1 MDENAL
7 KQLEQLA
14 QYMKDKGYPQKI
26 HNADGTLDY
35 KKLIRAVRSP
45 EFSKFREANPD
56 FEANAKTN
64 TALDFITKGA
74 GLGMGVAKLAY
85 SLGQIRRGKA
95 IDDTPPAYAKRVG
108 RNRNLRRGLADAYR
122 NSAQGMTDAERQLL
136 NDSQERDYLR
146 DRQNMVQTSG
156 GQSSTARANLQ
167 ALNARRSAQRLR
179 NTVASE
185 GIRRQNRARFD
196 RLTGMEMQEDQRMER
211 FGQQRFRDRDMPLYR
226 MNMAAKNRL
235 INTGLT
241 NAWNSADNILGNA
254 IGLGNMFRN
263 DLPGTVFDNKRYGN
277 DHPLSA
283 VFNNPT
289 NTMQTGAS
297 LLGGA
302 INSLQGGAQGA
313 GQGYRNTLDD
323 VQNYDFFNNQNSL
336 GQ

>member
-1 MDENAL
+1 MDKTAIQ
-7 KQLEQLA
+7 QLEELA
-14 QYMKDKGYPQKI
+14 KYMKDKGYPQRI

-35 KKLIRAVRSP
+35 KKLIRAVKSP
-45 EFSKFREANPD
+45 EFSKFREAHPD

-74 GLGMGVAKLAY
+74 GLGMGVAKLAH
-85 SLGQIRRGKA
+85 SISQINRGKR

-136 NDSQERDYLR
+136 NEGQERDYLR
-146 DRQNMVQTSG
+146 DRQNIVNTSG
-156 GQSSTARANLQ
+156 GQSAAARANMQ
-167 ALNARRSAQRLR
+167 ALAAQRSAQRLR

-185 GIRRQNRARFD
+185 GIRRQNRSRFD

-226 MNMAAKNRL
+226 MNMAAKDRL
-235 INTGLT
+235 IKTGLT
-241 NAWNSADNILGNA
+241 NAWDSADNILGNA
-254 IGLGNMFRN
+254 VGLGNMFRN
-263 DLPGTVFDNKRYGN
+263 DLPGTVYGNKRYGN
-277 DHPLSA
+277 DHPLSS

-289 NTMQTGAS
+289 NTMQTGDA

-302 INSLQGGAQGA
+302 INAMQGGAQGA
-313 GQGYRNTLDD
+313 GQGYRNSLD
-323 VQNYDFFNNQNSL
+323 QFQEYDFFNNQNNL